1 MSIALIRIG
10 TGGAVPRRPGAV
22 RTSCIPGIL
31 AGCLLAVTVAYTAS
45 PAAAAGYPSRPVR
58 LVLAFPPG
66 GASDFVGRLIALRLG
81 EQWSQTVLVDNRG
94 GAGGNVGAEIAAR
107 APADGHT
114 MLLANNGILAANA
127 VLYPKLAYDPVRDFI
142 PVTLIALQP
151 NVLVVH
157 PSVPASNVR
166 ELVALARARP
176 GQLNYASSGSGLAA
190 HLAAEL
196 FSSLAQVQMVH
207 VPYKGAGPA
216 LTDLISGQTQLM
228 FATST
233 SVVPH
238 VKSGRL
244 RALATTAAKRSAGFE
259 DLPTVAEAGV
269 PGFEATSWHGIVL
282 PAGATPGVVGALST
296 ALNQALKHPELRERF
311 AQAGA
316 EPVGG
321 TPAQFAAHIRAEI
334 PRWEKV
340 IRQSGA
346 KPE

>member
-1 MSIALIRIG
+1 MTG
-10 TGGAVPRRPGAV
+10 TPLHVRPGCA
-22 RTSCIPGIL
+22 RSHRDIGRAALAAL
-31 AGCLLAVTVAYTAS
+31 AGLALLAGAAVASAAS
-45 PAAAAGYPSRPVR
+45 PTAGYPARPVR
-58 LVLAFPPG
+58 MILAFPPG
-66 GASDFVGRLIALRLG
+66 GASDFVGRLLAQRLAEPWG
-81 EQWSQTVLVDNRG
+81 QSVLVDNRS

-107 APADGHT
+107 APADGYT
-114 MLLANNGILAANA
+114 LLLANNGILAANA
-127 VLYPKLAYDPVRDFI
+127 ALYPKLAYDPVRDFL
-142 PVTLIALQP
+142 PVTLVALQP

-157 PSVPASNVR
+157 PSVPATSVR
-166 ELVALARARP
+166 ELIALARARP

-196 FSSLAQVQMVH
+196 FMSLAQVQMVH

-216 LTDLISGQTQLM
+216 LTDLIAGQTQLM

-282 PAGATPGVVGALST
+282 PAGAAPGIVAALSAAINT
-296 ALNQALKHPELRERF
+296 ALKHPELRERF
-311 AQAGA
+311 ALAGA

-346 KPE
+346 RPE